1 VNVARQQTGHHRYEV
16 TEMRFLTTSAL
27 VCGVV
32 LGSGNTAA
40 AQAPAV
46 AGQQAMTDFS
56 QLGTR
61 LEPGDRVKVDDAG
74 RTIEGRLVAIES
86 GAVRLRFND
95 QVLSIPAD
103 QIRSVAHVRSKAASG
118 AALGVMIGAGSVL
131 TMTLIAT
138 TVAEDAGEFDLSGGE
153 IAAATALYAG
163 IGGVAGAIIGRMFD
177 KSETIYVAPPR
188 TIPGTPPSHGAALMF
203 SVRF

>member
-1 VNVARQQTGHHRYEV
+1 
-16 TEMRFLTTSAL
+16 MRFLASAL

-40 AQAPAV
+40 AQAPAAAPPQSV
-46 AGQQAMTDFS
+46 TDFS
-56 QLGTR
+56 QLGSR
-61 LEPGDRVKVDDAG
+61 LEPGDRVKVEEGG
-74 RTIEGRLVAIES
+74 RTIEGRLVAIEA
-86 GAVRLRFND
+86 GAIRLRFNE

-103 QIRSVAHVRSKAASG
+103 QIRAVAHLRSKAGSG

-131 TMTLIAT
+131 TMALIAT
-138 TVAEDAGEFDLSGGE
+138 TIAEDAGEFDLSGGE

-177 KSETIYVAPPR
+177 KSEPIYVAPPR

-203 SVRF
+203 SVKF

>member
-1 VNVARQQTGHHRYEV
+1 
-16 TEMRFLTTSAL
+16 MRFLATSAL
-27 VCGVV
+27 ICGVL

-40 AQAPAV
+40 AQATAAAQSQAV
-46 AGQQAMTDFS
+46 TDFS

-61 LEPGDRVKVDDAG
+61 LEPGDRVKVEDG
-74 RTIEGRLVAIES
+74 SRTTEGRLVSIES

-95 QVLSIPAD
+95 QLLSIPAD
-103 QIRSVAHVRSKAASG
+103 QIRSVAHLRSKAGSG

-131 TMTLIAT
+131 TLALIAT
-138 TVAEDAGEFDLSGGE
+138 TIAEDAGEFDLSGGE